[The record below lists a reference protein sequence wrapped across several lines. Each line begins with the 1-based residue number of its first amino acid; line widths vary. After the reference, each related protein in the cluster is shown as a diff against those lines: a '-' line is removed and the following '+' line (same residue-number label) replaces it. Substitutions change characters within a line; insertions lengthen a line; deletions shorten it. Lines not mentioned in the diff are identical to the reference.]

1 MMFRFTSGAYPGVHV
16 LSGGVLSPAGVVSAI
31 HQGSLMSSSP
41 HGKVL
46 CADCGKAYRWQAELA
61 GKKVRCTRCEG
72 VMLFPTDAPGLDKT
86 AKATMRSHGKAAG
99 ENARPT
105 DKPGHATD
113 SAARPTAHS
122 TSSDSTDMTGA
133 PGISGVAEG
142 GAAAS
147 GGGLVEPAG
156 SSSLPIDE
164 ELGIDLDLDL
174 DAPAPGEGDM
184 IDIRAAEE
192 TPSAPGSPTPG
203 AAAKAAAPSA
213 GESAEKVCPSC
224 KAALSANAVL
234 CVKCGFNLKKGK
246 ATTSNLDGNSGGL
259 LSRLTRGWRKGG
271 A

>member
-1 MMFRFTSGAYPGVHV
+1 M
-16 LSGGVLSPAGVVSAI
+16 LSPAGVVSAI

-86 AKATMRSHGKAAG
+86 VKAAMRSHGKT
-99 ENARPT
+99 T
-105 DKPGHATD
+105 DKPRQPTDATAKP
-113 SAARPTAHS
+113 AATS
-122 TSSDSTDMTGA
+122 TSSDSTDMTGT
-133 PGISGVAEG
+133 PGISGAQG
-142 GAAAS
+142 GP
-147 GGGLVEPAG
+147 GGLMESDG
-156 SSSLPIDE
+156 SSSSSLPIDE

-174 DAPAPGEGDM
+174 GAAAPGGGGGTGGDM

-192 TPSAPGSPTPG
+192 TPPSAPAPG
-203 AAAKAAAPSA
+203 AVAHSAPQSV

-224 KAALSANAVL
+224 KAALSPNAVL

-246 ATTSNLDGNSGGL
+246 ATASNLDGNSGGGL

>member
-1 MMFRFTSGAYPGVHV
+1 
-16 LSGGVLSPAGVVSAI
+16 
-31 HQGSLMSSSP
+31 MSTSP

-86 AKATMRSHGKAAG
+86 AKATMRSHGKPPG
-99 ENARPT
+99 ENTTPT
-105 DKPGHATD
+105 DRPSHATD
-113 SAARPTAHS
+113 SAARPTAQS
-122 TSSDSTDMTGA
+122 TSSESTDMTGA
-133 PGISGVAEG
+133 PGISRVAEG

-174 DAPAPGEGDM
+174 DAPATGGGDM

-192 TPSAPGSPTPG
+192 TPPSAPVANS
-203 AAAKAAAPSA
+203 APQST

-224 KAALSANAVL
+224 KATLSANAVL

>member
-1 MMFRFTSGAYPGVHV
+1 M
-16 LSGGVLSPAGVVSAI
+16 PAGVVSAI
-31 HQGSLMSSSP
+31 HQGSLMSTSP

-72 VMLFPTDAPGLDKT
+72 VMLFPTDAPGLDK
-86 AKATMRSHGKAAG
+86 AVKATMRSHGKPPG

-105 DKPGHATD
+105 DRPSHATD
-113 SAARPTAHS
+113 SAARPTTHS

-133 PGISGVAEG
+133 PGISGMAGASGEAEV
-142 GAAAS
+142 S
-147 GGGLVEPAG
+147 GGGLIDPAG
-156 SSSLPIDE
+156 SSSLPINE
-164 ELGIDLDLDL
+164 ELGIDLDLDVG
-174 DAPAPGEGDM
+174 APAPGGGGDM

-192 TPSAPGSPTPG
+192 TPPSSPGGPASP
-203 AAAKAAAPSA
+203 AANAAPRDA

-224 KAALSANAVL
+224 KAALSPNAVL